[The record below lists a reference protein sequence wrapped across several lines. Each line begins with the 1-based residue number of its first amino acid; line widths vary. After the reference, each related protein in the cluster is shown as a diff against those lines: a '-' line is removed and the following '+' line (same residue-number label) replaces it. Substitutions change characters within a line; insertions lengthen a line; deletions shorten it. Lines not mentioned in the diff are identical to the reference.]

1 MRRQTAPDGLL
12 VLLDAGAV
20 GHDTMATTGPDRCD
34 FRRRTCHSYE
44 DPGSAATMLDSSLR
58 ALDEKF
64 NASLTTAN
72 EDWGKR
78 FDSLEPLVQ
87 ELHKLLTT
95 DLPHAIRDL
104 EKIAY
109 TSAYQLFTTRRP
121 PSQRALYSRGPIRG
135 PFTRFL

>member
-1 MRRQTAPDGLL
+1 
-12 VLLDAGAV
+12 
-20 GHDTMATTGPDRCD
+20 
-34 FRRRTCHSYE
+34 
-44 DPGSAATMLDSSLR
+44 MLDSSLR

-104 EKIAY
+104 EKRLMADMATKADVRAQADRVIEAIQRG
-109 TSAYQLFTTRRP
+109 TSANF
-121 PSQRALYSRGPIRG
+121 
-135 PFTRFL
+135 